1 MEQSILTRLKLNQ
14 LNKRVKI
21 LLILVVIPF
30 LKINAQLAPYEVNG
44 YAKYLFSSSKIPRI
58 EDRLTDHL
66 IHLRLNSKWY
76 ATQNITAAAELRFRA
91 FYGES
96 VEKIPGYK
104 NLIQT
109 PHDFVDLNAFLWES
123 NKSLGYLEL
132 DRLWLDYYKNDLQV
146 TLGRQ
151 RVAWGTCWVWNPTDL
166 FNPLNVLDFD
176 YEERP
181 ATDAIRIQYYTGPVT
196 KIDFAYKT
204 ANDPNNQI
212 LAGLWSLN
220 KWDYD
225 FNFIAGL
232 RFKRWLAGFSWVG
245 DILDAGFRGEILVS
259 QAPNKPDTNI
269 IYQLINQSSLSS
281 TGNPVITLA
290 FSGDYTFP
298 NTFYIH
304 TEVLYN
310 NIGKTANILLFQPE
324 ANKLGLLTAARWSI
338 YQEIAYDI
346 TPLLRGTLFSIFNPN
361 DKSFVVIP
369 SINYSI
375 ITNFDL
381 FLISMFF
388 EGDPLTE
395 YGEYGIS
402 FYARIKYSF

>member
-1 MEQSILTRLKLNQ
+1 MKYFH
-14 LNKRVKI
+14 KKVKFI
-21 LLILVVIPF
+21 LLLLIFPF
-30 LKINAQLAPYEVNG
+30 THISAQLSQFDYNG

-66 IHLRLNSKWY
+66 IHLRLNSRWY
-76 ATQNITAAAELRFRA
+76 ATQSLTAAMELRFRA

-96 VEKIPGYK
+96 VQKIPSYK
-104 NLIQT
+104 DYIQT
-109 PHDFVDLNAFLWES
+109 KHDFANLDAILWES
-123 NKSLGYLEL
+123 EKSLGYLEV

-176 YEERP
+176 YEELP
-181 ATDAIRIQYYTGPVT
+181 ATDAIRLQYYTGPVT
-196 KIDFAYKT
+196 KLDVVYKP
-204 ANDPNNQI
+204 AKDPNNQI
-212 LAGLWSLN
+212 LAGSWSLN
-220 KWDYD
+220 QWDYD
-225 FNFIAGL
+225 FNFIAGM
-232 RFKRWLAGFSWVG
+232 RYKKWLGGFSWVG
-245 DILDAGFRGEILVS
+245 DILDAGFRGEVLVS
-259 QAPNKPDTNI
+259 QAPNKPDTSI

-281 TGNPVITLA
+281 TENPVVTLA

-338 YQEIAYDI
+338 YQELAYDI
-346 TPLLRGTLFSIFNPN
+346 TPLLRGTLFGIFNPN

-369 SINYSI
+369 SVNYSI
-375 ITNFDL
+375 ITNLDL
-381 FLISMFF
+381 FLICMIF

-395 YGEYGIS
+395 YGEYGTS

>member
-1 MEQSILTRLKLNQ
+1 MEQLILTRLKLNQ
-14 LNKRVKI
+14 LNKRIKI
-21 LLILVVIPF
+21 LLLLVAIPF
-30 LKINAQLAPYEVNG
+30 IETAAQLAPYEING

-66 IHLRLNSKWY
+66 IHLRLNSRWY
-76 ATQNITAAAELRFRA
+76 ATQSLTAAMELRFRA

-96 VEKIPGYK
+96 VQKIPSYK
-104 NLIQT
+104 DYIQT
-109 PHDFVDLNAFLWES
+109 KHDFANLDAILWES
-123 NKSLGYLEL
+123 EKSLGYLEV

-176 YEERP
+176 YEELP
-181 ATDAIRIQYYTGPVT
+181 ATDAIRLQYYTGPVT
-196 KIDFAYKT
+196 KLDVVYKP
-204 ANDPNNQI
+204 AKDPNNQI

-220 KWDYD
+220 QWDYD
-225 FNFIAGL
+225 FNFIAGM
-232 RFKRWLAGFSWVG
+232 RYKKWLGGFSWVG
-245 DILDAGFRGEILVS
+245 DILDAGFRGEVLVS
-259 QAPNKPDTNI
+259 QAPNKPDTSI

-281 TGNPVITLA
+281 TENPVVTLA

-304 TEVLYN
+304 TELLYN

-338 YQEIAYDI
+338 YQELAYDI
-346 TPLLRGTLFSIFNPN
+346 TPLLRGTLFGIFNPN

-369 SINYSI
+369 SISYSI
-375 ITNFDL
+375 ITNLDL
-381 FLISMFF
+381 FLICMIF

-395 YGEYGIS
+395 YGEYGTS